1 MMSSADPAPGR
12 KTARLRGWRIVG
24 VVLGVIVAL
33 LLGAGFWLR
42 KTYPP
47 ERVTALL
54 AEQISVATGRAF
66 RIDGELSIHL
76 LPTISVK
83 ASDVVLAN
91 ADWGSKPDMVR
102 FRRAAFEVSL
112 QDLLERRIRILSID
126 VDGADLLL
134 ETDGQGR
141 FNWQFAPRPR
151 PEAPPGETRVA
162 PPLSLDRLVLS
173 DVRIIYNNTGKHT
186 SREIAID
193 SLDLVLKDDSDRVT
207 AAFKLGPQ
215 RWTAEGDVGRF
226 DRILAGA
233 QEWPFNLRLATDGA
247 LVTAS
252 GSMGTGP
259 RAGIVEAKLTARA
272 DKAAA
277 ITPLWAGADMLPMP
291 AEAATNLTGGRGEW
305 RFDAV
310 TLSLGG
316 QAIQGRV
323 TLQTGEPPLRV
334 DADISAEAI
343 DLGKWGA
350 GKPASRPAAA
360 GGRRPLF
367 GDQVILKME
376 ALPPVALRLAL
387 KVDRFN
393 VPGAPVLSGLQGRMM
408 MDPGRLSI
416 DPVSFSAL
424 GGAFQGRGSLAMG
437 KDGGPRTELQL
448 TARSLSVGAISEQL
462 GGGNHF
468 SGGRANLDVKLA
480 MNGRTPRALA
490 ASSTGDVRFSARD
503 VLLAGRSAA
512 LDRGIVVRLF
522 DALIPKQAARED
534 LVVQCVVARLP
545 LRNGV
550 APIDRSIAME
560 TRQIAVAATG
570 EVNLARQTLS
580 LAFRPRV
587 KKGLD
592 LNPGSLVQLLMLTGP
607 LDDPQFGI
615 DPAGTVRQAA
625 TFGVA
630 AATGGL
636 SLLAPALLGEADG
649 TKDCGLEGRSAA
661 QGDKGKKSESNRK
674 FNPLRPFESLR

>member
-1 MMSSADPAPGR
+1 MTSGDPAPRR
-12 KTARLRGWRIVG
+12 KAAWLRGWRVAGIV
-24 VVLGVIVAL
+24 LALIVAL
-33 LLGAGFWLR
+33 LVEAGFWLR
-42 KTYPP
+42 KAYPP

-66 RIDGELSIHL
+66 RIDGGLSIHL

-91 ADWGSKPDMVR
+91 ADWGSKPDMIR

-112 QDLLERRIRILSID
+112 KDLLDRRIRILSID

-141 FNWQFAPRPR
+141 FNWQFAPRAR
-151 PEAPPGETRVA
+151 PEAPSGEARVA

-173 DVRIIYNNTGKHT
+173 DVHITYNNVGKRT
-186 SREIAID
+186 SRDIAID
-193 SLDLVLKDDSDRVT
+193 SFDLLAKGDGNRLT

-226 DRILAGA
+226 DRLLAGA
-233 QEWPFNLRLATDGA
+233 QEWPLNLRLATDGA
-247 LVTAS
+247 LVTAN

-259 RAGIVEAKLTARA
+259 RAGIVEAKLTVRA

-291 AEAATNLTGGRGEW
+291 AEAAANLAGGRGEW
-305 RFDAV
+305 RFDALA
-310 TLSLGG
+310 LSLGG

-343 DLGKWGA
+343 DLGKWGV
-350 GKPASRPAAA
+350 GKPASKPAAPA
-360 GGRRPLF
+360 GRRPLF
-367 GDQVILKME
+367 GDQVVLKME
-376 ALPPVALRLAL
+376 ALPPVALRLAF

-393 VPGAPVLSGLQGRMM
+393 APGAPALSGLQGRMA
-408 MDPGRLSI
+408 MDPARWSI
-416 DPVSFSAL
+416 EPLSFSAL

-437 KDGGPRTELQL
+437 KDGAPRTELQL
-448 TARSLSVGAISEQL
+448 TARSLSVGAISEQF

-636 SLLAPALLGEADG
+636 SLLAPALLGDADG
-649 TKDCGLEGRSAA
+649 TRDCGLEGRSA
-661 QGDKGKKSESNRK
+661 DKAKKSESARK